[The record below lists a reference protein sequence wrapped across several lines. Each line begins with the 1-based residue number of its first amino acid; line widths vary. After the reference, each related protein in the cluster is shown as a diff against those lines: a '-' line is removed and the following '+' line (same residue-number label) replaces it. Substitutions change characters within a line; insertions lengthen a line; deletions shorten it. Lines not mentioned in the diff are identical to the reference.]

1 MRRWMKARL
10 AAIRPADLQAGSAR
24 AVERFQQTGAWM
36 WMDVLFCFLSMPGEL
51 ATDGLIRAARAAG
64 KAVAVPRI
72 EGDDIRFVYLP
83 AETGA
88 AAGGAGAAEPAR
100 DRWGIPVPNPSWPG
114 VEPARAG
121 RVLVCTPGLAFDRQ
135 GNRLGRGKGYYDR
148 FLSRAR
154 AAGARMVCIGIC
166 LGEQVVDDVPHGDTD
181 QPLDGLVTDLETTL
195 FSRDGL
201 IR

>member
-1 MRRWMKARL
+1 MNKAQMRAEMKAL
-10 AAIRPADLQAGSAR
+10 LNGMDLADLRDRSGR
-24 AVERFQQTGAWM
+24 AAERFQQTGAWM
-36 WMDVLFCFLSMPGEL
+36 WMDVLFCFLTMPGEL
-51 ATDGLIRAARAAG
+51 ATQGLIRAAAAAG

-72 EGDDIRFVYLP
+72 EDGEIRFVILP
-83 AETGA
+83 TGV
-88 AAGGAGAAEPAR
+88 PAPPR
-100 DRWGIPVPNPSWPG
+100 DRWGIPVPDAAWHG

-154 AAGARMVCIGIC
+154 AAGARMVSIGIC
-166 LGEQVVDDVPHGDTD
+166 FSEQVVQEVPHGDAD
-181 QPLDGLVTDLETTL
+181 QRLDGLVTDAETLL
-195 FSRDGL
+195 FERGGL